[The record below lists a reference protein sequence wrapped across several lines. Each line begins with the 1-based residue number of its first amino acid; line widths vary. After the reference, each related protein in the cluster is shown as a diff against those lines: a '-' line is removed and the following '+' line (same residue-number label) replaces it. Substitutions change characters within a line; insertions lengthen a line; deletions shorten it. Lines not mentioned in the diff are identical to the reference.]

1 MHAVVALTEYP
12 CKASFLE
19 PALGSL
25 GRSLP
30 TPCVGQHDL
39 ARNPDEM
46 GTTGTV
52 PRPVGMTGARPGWR
66 PRLRTCDVA
75 VALNT
80 HVARS
85 RRSAPRR
92 VSSSAVCAPDPLEQL
107 SVPCTRALAAHSL
120 FWQSSPFRWHVSVW
134 ILKGQAGTV
143 ASCPGGENLKH
154 IRREQAVLLFLWLLY
169 GDGRAKAARN
179 RGFVL
184 SLTES
189 VQNLRRDPARR
200 PAAGS
205 TGWPD

>member
-120 FWQSSPFRWHVSVW
+120 FWQSSPFRWHVFRVDPQGSGGDSCLVPRRRKLEAYPQRTGSPS
-134 ILKGQAGTV
+134 ILMAPLWRWPRK
-143 ASCPGGENLKH
+143 GGEKQGLCPFAH
-154 IRREQAVLLFLWLLY
+154 
-169 GDGRAKAARN
+169 
-179 RGFVL
+179 
-184 SLTES
+184 
-189 VQNLRRDPARR
+189 
-200 PAAGS
+200 
-205 TGWPD
+205 